1 MQKEEYQEI
10 GEPAPKAED
19 GGEKEDQPNTEEDKL
34 VNIEEEDKDKQMPD
48 FIAAEAKKADV
59 GFYVLQV
66 IASLGAGA
74 FAAYSG
80 YHHSEAEC
88 GHPVAFWLQ
97 IIGVTIVSIGLL
109 WWIALFALKYI
120 RKSKLR
126 GYTSKFFSG
135 LLMVI
140 GIFFIVWW
148 VLGHVWVFQTSRA
161 DCDGSLYLT
170 GLWFIIGVYIY
181 TVVMICLQCWVA
193 MCLVCCAVFRPS
205 FGHREEQQQQ
215 VQNEDPTTQQPLVKD
230 EEETQDGQEKP
241 DQVQD

>member
-1 MQKEEYQEI
+1 
-10 GEPAPKAED
+10 
-19 GGEKEDQPNTEEDKL
+19 
-34 VNIEEEDKDKQMPD
+34 
-48 FIAAEAKKADV
+48 V
-59 GFYVLQV
+59 G
-66 IASLGAGA
+66 IRAS
-74 FAAYSG
+74 
-80 YHHSEAEC
+80 
-88 GHPVAFWLQ
+88 
-97 IIGVTIVSIGLL
+97 
-109 WWIALFALKYI
+109 
-120 RKSKLR
+120 
-126 GYTSKFFSG
+126 FFSG
-135 LLMVI
+135 LLMII